1 RSWCQPPCV
10 VASPTNTGGS
20 HDGGGV
26 AQPVTP
32 SSTLQVVQQV
42 WCATGTVYG
51 MSVFNPPRVPA
62 PIVAAT
68 LLLVLVWAGLTLRS
82 LGDLARHYIDGNPV
96 TITDVGFAVIGSG
109 LGFLLHCGAAF
120 GLWQGNRVAQI
131 AVLVL
136 AGLTVVVGFLS

>member
-1 RSWCQPPCV
+1 
-10 VASPTNTGGS
+10 
-20 HDGGGV
+20 
-26 AQPVTP
+26 
-32 SSTLQVVQQV
+32 
-42 WCATGTVYG
+42 

-68 LLLVLVWAGLTLRS
+68 ILLVLVWAGLTLRS
-82 LGDLARHYIDGNPV
+82 LGDLARHYIDGDPV

-109 LGFLLHCGAAF
+109 IGFLLYCGAAF

-136 AGLTVVVGFLS
+136 AGLTVVVGFLSQTLSGLGQALIAGVLIILVAVPESSRAWFRPHRQPRHHQ